1 MMSIM
6 ESTNFP
12 YVYPPIPRFFPTV
25 NRFCLKHFCTAFL
38 ASVLWFAPIHDSSD
52 ALAASAQQ
60 KAAQEKKRVEG
71 QRANIEQKLQS
82 LQAELDAREARS
94 EETSLALKNADQAIS
109 LANRKLRDLRE
120 EKRGVEDE
128 LAKLRKS
135 GSNVATNLKNAENTV
150 AQIAKAQYINSRRSH
165 WQNLIGG
172 INPSTLAS
180 DKGKLNY
187 LAHAQQVA
195 IADLEERQNNI
206 RNLSEK
212 HLNQHRELARIQ
224 LEEEKERKS
233 LLKEKQERQLAY
245 GKLQSEIKSH
255 QARIDKLKKD
265 QARLSSLVA
274 AIDARLEKERRL
286 EEEAAKKQALRRP
299 TKNQNT
305 AYTPLVGSFGKLK
318 GRLNRP
324 VKGTVVGRF
333 GTERQDQAG
342 ATWQGMQFRAPEGSE
357 VSACA
362 AGKVVFSDWLRGFG
376 NLIIIDHGNT
386 YMSIYGNNE
395 SIFKNVGDTVKQ
407 GETIS
412 SVGISGGLGEPGLY
426 FELRYKG
433 KPINPQ
439 PWLKP

>member
-1 MMSIM
+1 MKP
-6 ESTNFP
+6 F
-12 YVYPPIPRFFPTV
+12 R
-25 NRFCLKHFCTAFL
+25 LKFLCTACL
-38 ASVLWFAPIHDSSD
+38 AGALWLSPMHDGSD

-94 EETSLALKNADQAIS
+94 EEASQALKTADQAIS
-109 LANRKLRDLRE
+109 QANRKLRDLRE

-135 GSNVATNLKNAENTV
+135 GNNVADNLKDAENTV
-150 AQIAKAQYINSRRSH
+150 AQIAKAQYTNSRRSH

-180 DKGKLNY
+180 DKGKLEY
-187 LAHAQQVA
+187 LARTQQAA
-195 IADLEERQNNI
+195 IDDLEERQSNI

-212 HLNQHRELARIQ
+212 HLKQHHELARIQ
-224 LEEEKERKS
+224 QEEEKERKS
-233 LLKEKQERQLAY
+233 LLKEKQERQQAY
-245 GKLQSEIKSH
+245 GKLQSEIKSR

-274 AIDARLEKERRL
+274 AIDARLEKERRQA
-286 EEEAAKKQALRRP
+286 EQVAKKQAIRP
-299 TKNQNT
+299 PSKKQN
-305 AYTPLVGSFGKLK
+305 ASYAPQVGSFGKLK
-318 GRLNRP
+318 GRLTRP

-333 GTERQDQAG
+333 GTERQDQPG
-342 ATWQGMQFRAPEGSE
+342 TTWQGMQFRAQEGSE

-395 SIFKNVGDTVKQ
+395 SIFTNVGDTVKQ

>member
-1 MMSIM
+1 MKP
-6 ESTNFP
+6 F
-12 YVYPPIPRFFPTV
+12 R
-25 NRFCLKHFCTAFL
+25 LKFLCTACL
-38 ASVLWFAPIHDSSD
+38 AGALWLSPMHDGSD

-94 EETSLALKNADQAIS
+94 EEASQALKTADQAIS
-109 LANRKLRDLRE
+109 QANRKLRDLRE

-135 GSNVATNLKNAENTV
+135 GNNVADNLKDAENTV

-180 DKGKLNY
+180 DKGKLEY
-187 LAHAQQVA
+187 LARTQQAA
-195 IADLEERQNNI
+195 IDDLEERQSNI

-212 HLNQHRELARIQ
+212 HLKQHHELARIQ
-224 LEEEKERKS
+224 QEEEKERKS
-233 LLKEKQERQLAY
+233 LLKEKQERQQAY
-245 GKLQSEIKSH
+245 GKLQSEIKSR

-274 AIDARLEKERRL
+274 AIDARLEKERR
-286 EEEAAKKQALRRP
+286 QAE
-299 TKNQNT
+299 Q
-305 AYTPLVGSFGKLK
+305 VGSFGKLK
-318 GRLNRP
+318 GRLTRP

-333 GTERQDQAG
+333 GTERQDQPG
-342 ATWQGMQFRAPEGSE
+342 TTWQGMQFRAQEGSE

-395 SIFKNVGDTVKQ
+395 SIFTNVGDTVKQ